1 MTKGGDMPTGKQ
13 AAFMRMYYRPEEG
26 GDNSHNN
33 SDHDTPEEGGWRS
46 ESDAE
51 PEVEVEVEV
60 EEEEKANKPPPKK
73 KAKRVSKK
81 LLADYHRAIDDLLE
95 TGCREDFI
103 EKFPPTKQKTNTSA
117 VDNVKKPKSAWL
129 YYYDEKKVELKD
141 IPQTAVGLT
150 KMIAESW
157 EKVKNK
163 PKSKWGKLSSD
174 DKNRYYDELVAAD
187 PDFVRPKEKE
197 APGHKAMY
205 FQHLRDS
212 NDPRIQAVT
221 DPNERKKMFFQMWNQ
236 LPREDK
242 NNWLVKCGTKRKREE
257 EEENDDEE

>member
-1 MTKGGDMPTGKQ
+1 MTKGGDQPTGKQ
-13 AAFMRMYYRPEEG
+13 AAFMRMYYQRG
-26 GDNSHNN
+26 GDENN
-33 SDHDTPEEGGWRS
+33 SDGNSEHDTPEEGRS
-46 ESDAE
+46 ESDDAE
-51 PEVEVEVEV
+51 PEVEPEVEV
-60 EEEEKANKPPPKK
+60 EEEEKADMPPPKK
-73 KAKRVSKK
+73 KVKRVSKK

-117 VDNVKKPKSAWL
+117 AANVKKPKSAWL

-174 DKNRYYDELVAAD
+174 DKNRYYDELVAND

-221 DPNERKKMFFQMWNQ
+221 EPNERKNMYFQMWNQ

-242 NNWLVKCGTKRKREE
+242 NNWLVKCGTKRKRDEE
-257 EEENDDEE
+257 EDDDE

>member
-1 MTKGGDMPTGKQ
+1 MTKGGDQPMGKQ
-13 AAFMRMYYRPEEG
+13 AALMRMMYYNPEG
-26 GDNSHNN
+26 DDNSNAN
-33 SDHDTPEEGGWRS
+33 SDADADTPEEGGWRS

-51 PEVEVEVEV
+51 PEVEVE
-60 EEEEKANKPPPKK
+60 EEEEKAIKPPPKK
-73 KAKRVSKK
+73 KAKRISKK
-81 LLADYHRAIDDLLE
+81 LLEQYNNAIDELLAS
-95 TGCREDFI
+95 GDREDFI
-103 EKFPPTKQKTNTSA
+103 AKFPPTKQKTTTSA
-117 VDNVKKPKSAWL
+117 ADNVKKPKSAWL
-129 YYYDEKKVELKD
+129 FYYEEKKVELKD

-163 PKSKWGKLSSD
+163 SKSKWGKLAAD
-174 DKNRYYDELVAAD
+174 DKNRYYNEMAAND

-257 EEENDDEE
+257 EDEDEEE